1 MRIAIIGPAGDI
13 HLQRWGEALHQ
24 VGATVLYVG
33 IEPAPSTL
41 KPYFCIGK
49 AVQNPTLWDF
59 LERRSALYTFLK
71 DQKVDV
77 AHPIHLTPSGVW
89 VWSSG
94 FRPYVPFAMGAD
106 ILEYSPHAPPLR
118 RSWTLQS
125 RKLTPT
131 ALFTA
136 ALRRRLLPPLLR
148 ATLRESLLSFA
159 DNYELCFS
167 KKYLEIQ
174 KEKIVELPAGIA
186 FPSPEREAIRPYI
199 LAPRGATRLYQA
211 DIILAGYRLYIEAG
225 GRLPLILLAGSYS
238 PHPTI
243 LHQANEIKNRFPD
256 MFFFF
261 KKVLDK
267 TEMSGL
273 WRQTA
278 AFISAPVYDGY
289 SYAVAE
295 GRAYGA
301 LPIVNAIPA
310 HLEILTHGYN
320 AWFVEPFTPEALAE
334 ALFTV
339 EKLLQS
345 EPFWIPRNA
354 RWIARFSNIVENARV
369 FLNLV
374 EEALRKCG

>member
-1 MRIAIIGPAGDI
+1 MRIGVIGPAGDI

-24 VGATVLYVG
+24 AGATVLYVG
-33 IEPAPSTL
+33 IEPAPGTL

-59 LERRSALYTFLK
+59 LERRSALHAFLK

-118 RSWTLQS
+118 RSWTLQN
-125 RKLTPT
+125 RKPTPT

-148 ATLRESLLSFA
+148 ATLRESLLSLA
-159 DNYELCFS
+159 DNYELCIS
-167 KKYLEIQ
+167 KNYIIK
-174 KEKIVELPAGIA
+174 KNKIVEMPAGIA
-186 FPSPEREAIRPYI
+186 CPSDRKGGVQRYV
-199 LAPRGATRLYQA
+199 LAPRGATLLYQA
-211 DIILAGYRLYIEAG
+211 DIILHGYRLYLDEG
-225 GRLPLILLAGSYS
+225 GHLPLILLSGSYT
-238 PHPTI
+238 PHPAI
-243 LHQANEIKNRFPD
+243 ARQAEDIKNTYPEK
-256 MFFFF
+256 FFFY
-261 KKVLDK
+261 KKVFSK
-267 TEMSGL
+267 SEMSDL

-301 LPIVNAIPA
+301 LPIVNAIPG

-320 AWFVEPFTPEALAE
+320 AWFVEPFTPERLAE

-339 EKLLQS
+339 EKLLS
-345 EPFWIPRNA
+345 GDPFWTRRNVE
-354 RWIARFSNIVENARV
+354 WITRFSDIVENARI
-369 FLNLV
+369 FLRLL
-374 EEALRKCG
+374 EEALS